1 MTRKYNRY
9 LPKGQSIM
17 GVLKALT
24 AVAVSGIGAII
35 LALGAVST
43 GDIGDLSTQ
52 SWLVAAL
59 AVLGSG
65 GMVWLVENTTVAPV
79 AKAVLAILT
88 AGIAS
93 FVVALDDGVI
103 SQTEFLT
110 AVSVAIVASGFV
122 YQAPR
127 QP

>member
-1 MTRKYNRY
+1 
-9 LPKGQSIM
+9 M

-24 AVAVSGIGAII
+24 AIAVSGIGALV
-35 LALGAVST
+35 LALGTVSS
-43 GDIGDLSTQ
+43 GNIGDLSGQ
-52 SWLVAAL
+52 SWLVAVL

-65 GMVWLVENTTVAPV
+65 GMVWLVENTTAAPV

-93 FVVALDDGVI
+93 LVVALDDGIV

-110 AVSVAIVASGFV
+110 AASVAIIASGFV
-122 YQAPR
+122 YQAPKE
-127 QP
+127 P

>member
-1 MTRKYNRY
+1 
-9 LPKGQSIM
+9 M

-24 AVAVSGIGAII
+24 AIAVSGIGALV
-35 LALGAVST
+35 LALGTVSS
-43 GDIGDLSTQ
+43 GNIGDLSGQ

-65 GMVWLVENTTVAPV
+65 GMVWLVENTTAAPV

-93 FVVALDDGVI
+93 LVVALDDGIV

-110 AVSVAIVASGFV
+110 AASVAIIASGFV
-122 YQAPR
+122 YQAPKE
-127 QP
+127 P

>member
-1 MTRKYNRY
+1 
-9 LPKGQSIM
+9 M

-24 AVAVSGIGAII
+24 AIAVSGIGALV
-35 LALGAVST
+35 LALGTVSS
-43 GDIGDLSTQ
+43 GNIGDLSGQ
-52 SWLVAAL
+52 AWLVAAL

-65 GMVWLVENTTVAPV
+65 GMVWLVENTTAAPV

-93 FVVALDDGVI
+93 LVVALDDGIV

-110 AVSVAIVASGFV
+110 AASVAIIASGFV
-122 YQAPR
+122 YQAPKE
-127 QP
+127 P